1 MYSSSLYAMDRLG
14 PSFAARYYK
23 DYLHENFLTWAK
35 MNAEREEANAWREA
49 ELNARELKKLI
60 EELKIL
66 KAAIEV
72 AEQQMNEKTPVT
84 LIIIPDKAA
93 LKTGETATFRAMAV
107 MDDKS
112 YTDVTEMENTSW
124 STGSGSFTATE
135 QTESGE
141 HIITVTYMGLEA
153 KATVIVQE
161 RETVKE
167 NPCPGEFQEWNEEKN
182 KCDCIEGYEMI
193 EELGKCVSIDGAIKE
208 VSGEKPETACD
219 EVLIAAKLARLH
231 EIAAESQ
238 LKAAQFN
245 NHLAQFTKAVNETS
259 LDPCHDQFIATAYA
273 GAIQMAQQFE
283 DFQDEATSLSSELIL
298 EAALCEINDPKYDI
312 NSLLNLVSQIGPPVA
327 MVNEGISE
335 IEAELS
341 VNGCDEQEL
350 VNRGNAI
357 ADKTT
362 DPEVI
367 SGITPGNII
376 NPPNPSTG
384 GTMGMVAVVY
394 DGGNAPMSSVNVT
407 VSFPFRTFNY
417 SLGRGSQEISNFENV
432 QLKEG
437 DRMRITVSGTSLNP
451 SITLLPDD
459 FIWIDMQTNQQTTP
473 GNGLCLFTV
482 VIAIYFNDDE
492 EVNRYEMVVGIGTT
506 GFGVPGF
513 PDGYGRELRF

>member
-1 MYSSSLYAMDRLG
+1 
-14 PSFAARYYK
+14 
-23 DYLHENFLTWAK
+23 
-35 MNAEREEANAWREA
+35 
-49 ELNARELKKLI
+49 
-60 EELKIL
+60 
-66 KAAIEV
+66 
-72 AEQQMNEKTPVT
+72 
-84 LIIIPDKAA
+84 
-93 LKTGETATFRAMAV
+93 
-107 MDDKS
+107 
-112 YTDVTEMENTSW
+112 
-124 STGSGSFTATE
+124 
-135 QTESGE
+135 
-141 HIITVTYMGLEA
+141 
-153 KATVIVQE
+153 
-161 RETVKE
+161 
-167 NPCPGEFQEWNEEKN
+167 
-182 KCDCIEGYEMI
+182 
-193 EELGKCVSIDGAIKE
+193 
-208 VSGEKPETACD
+208 
-219 EVLIAAKLARLH
+219 
-231 EIAAESQ
+231 
-238 LKAAQFN
+238 
-245 NHLAQFTKAVNETS
+245 
-259 LDPCHDQFIATAYA
+259 
-273 GAIQMAQQFE
+273 MAQQFE

-367 SGITPGNII
+367 SGITPGDII
-376 NPPNPSTG
+376 NLPHPLFLPVTG
-384 GTMGMVAVVY
+384 LVGVVAVVY